1 MIAADVIGLNPWVA
15 VLCIAIVF
23 IGSTLQ
29 ASIGVGL
36 GLLSAPT
43 LSLIDPAFI
52 PGALAICV
60 VPLTV
65 GMTIRERSHIDRSGI
80 SRAVVGR
87 FIGVVIGASLI
98 SRMGQN
104 GIAIVVGLS
113 VLLAVVGSLTGIHF
127 APTPRNLLVAGTAS
141 GFSGTVASVG
151 GPPMAL
157 TYQHSDPRTLRAS
170 LATFNMIGS
179 AFTIPGLVI
188 AGVIGHREL
197 RLALM
202 LVPGVLLGLWT
213 GRFTITRMSPD
224 RVRPFVLI
232 ACAASAIVLLARQLL

>member
-15 VLCIAIVF
+15 MLCIAIVF

-36 GLLSAPT
+36 GLLAAPT

-52 PGALAICV
+52 PGALTVCV

-65 GMTIRERSHIDRSGI
+65 GMTIRERSHIDRNGI
-80 SRAVVGR
+80 SPAVVGR
-87 FIGVVIGASLI
+87 FVGVVIGAWLI
-98 SRMGQN
+98 SRMGQA
-104 GIAIVVGLS
+104 GISIVVGLS

-141 GFSGTVASVG
+141 GFSGTVAGVG

-157 TYQHSDPRTLRAS
+157 TYQHSDPRTLRAT

-179 AFTIPGLVI
+179 AFTIPSLAI

-197 RLALM
+197 QLALM

-213 GRFTITRMSPD
+213 GRFTITRVPPD